1 MGVGTPITM
10 DYRFAMPVFQG
21 QETINTAGLAERMV
35 LLFER
40 DAKNFSNSVRS
51 EHFCFE
57 YFDWRE
63 ALLSCSKRLSMA

>member
-10 DYRFAMPVFQG
+10 DFRFTMSVFQAKKRL
-21 QETINTAGLAERMV
+21 ISVGLAERMV
-35 LLFER
+35 LLFGR

-57 YFDWRE
+57 YADCRE